1 MDVKYIQ
8 HLGRPYRL
16 RVKTIPSIKSN
27 PKTTKPGF
35 DPAQKRATKQRIQV
49 RTTGITIPYYIG
61 APSPRSPSPASPASP
76 GASPSPPTC
85 PRTAAS
91 GPHPPSAPHPPR
103 SCPGSSSPP
112 RKASGSRCPP
122 HPTLAAPS
130 VSRRR
135 PVCFQAPR
143 YRYDP

>member
-91 GPHPPSAPHPPR
+91 GPHPPSAQRPPR
-103 SCPGSSSPP
+103 SRPGSSSPL
-112 RKASGSRCPP
+112 RKASQSRHPSYPTPATLSATP
-122 HPTLAAPS
+122 HI
-130 VSRRR
+130 
-135 PVCFQAPR
+135 
-143 YRYDP
+143 